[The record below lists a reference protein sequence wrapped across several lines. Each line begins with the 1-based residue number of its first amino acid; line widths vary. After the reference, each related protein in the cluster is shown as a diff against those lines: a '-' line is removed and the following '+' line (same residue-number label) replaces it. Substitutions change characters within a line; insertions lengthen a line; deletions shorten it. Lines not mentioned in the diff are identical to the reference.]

1 MKALFSVLSLL
12 MMLAG
17 CAPQGMRMVDAKDD
31 AAFVSMYRA
40 MKPAMQQKA
49 LVDRTGSWYEPLIS
63 TGPKD
68 AGLVFLDRLSPKFC
82 SAELN
87 EPVVKSFRYMTVPG
101 DQVKLDDWG
110 VSIRTAE
117 YTVEIKLV
125 AVTDWD
131 GNGKDDWLAICRV
144 RLAAAPDQMRE
155 YFLQIA
161 VPEAAKIEPYVLM
174 ERRHAYGRAAVVSD
188 NSLTHFLGAVTEEVE
203 QGQTV
208 VTQAPSAQS
217 RIEQTNLRSS
227 SLRD

>member
-110 VSIRTAE
+110 ASIRTAE

-131 GNGKDDWLAICRV
+131 GNGKDDWLAVVDLPRI
-144 RLAAAPDQMRE
+144 AAAAALNDEINGKYGALLDNVRS
-155 YFLQIA
+155 FA
-161 VPEAAKIEPYVLM
+161 DAAK
-174 ERRHAYGRAAVVSD
+174 AYD
-188 NSLTHFLGAVTEEVE
+188 NFGGKPAGVTSSVKFVYE
-203 QGQTV
+203 T
-208 VTQAPSAQS
+208 APIA
-217 RIEQTNLRSS
+217 
-227 SLRD
+227 